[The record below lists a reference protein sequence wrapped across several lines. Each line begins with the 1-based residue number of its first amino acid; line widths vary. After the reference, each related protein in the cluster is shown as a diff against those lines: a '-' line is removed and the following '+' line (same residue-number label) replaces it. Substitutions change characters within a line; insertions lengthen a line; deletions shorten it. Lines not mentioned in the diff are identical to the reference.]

1 MYKTTLIYLTLGE
14 VVPIPMFPVNV
25 TTLKVDIN
33 TYLCLFLC
41 IQTLLGLVNA

>member
-14 VVPIPMFPVNV
+14 VVPIPTLPDVA
-25 TTLKVDIN
+25 TLKVDIN